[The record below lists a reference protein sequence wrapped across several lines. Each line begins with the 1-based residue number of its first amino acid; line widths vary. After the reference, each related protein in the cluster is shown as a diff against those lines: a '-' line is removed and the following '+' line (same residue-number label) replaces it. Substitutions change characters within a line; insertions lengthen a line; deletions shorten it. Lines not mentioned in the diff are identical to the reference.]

1 MFFHILRFLAS
12 LGMTALFVFL
22 VLARHLVIVQ
32 LLAIVMPRHVVFSFC
47 PVIPNP
53 GGVRNLII

>member
-22 VLARHLVIVQ
+22 VLARHLVAVQ
-32 LLAIVMPRHVVFSFC
+32 LLAIVMPRQ
-47 PVIPNP
+47 VIPP
-53 GGVRNLII
+53 SVLSFRTPKG